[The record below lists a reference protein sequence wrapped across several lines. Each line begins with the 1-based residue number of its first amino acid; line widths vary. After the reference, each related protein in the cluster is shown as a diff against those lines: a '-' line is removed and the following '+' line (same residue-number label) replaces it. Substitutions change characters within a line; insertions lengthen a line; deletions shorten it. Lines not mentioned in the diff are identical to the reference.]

1 MRDFLHLLKN
11 ALVVFAV
18 CFLGGVAST
27 QAQTTAFPGAE
38 GFGKHA
44 IGARIGGSVYHV
56 TNLNDDGAGSL
67 RDAVREPNRIVVFD
81 VAGVIRINS
90 RMIVASNIYLAGQT
104 APGEG
109 ITVYGNGWS
118 FSGAS
123 NTICRY
129 MKIRMGIVGSDGK
142 DANGIADG
150 HDIIFDHCSI
160 SWGRDENF
168 SINSATAYN
177 ITIQNCIISQ
187 GLMTHSAGGLIQ
199 ADSITLYRNL
209 YADNTTRN
217 NKVKGRSQYVNNIV
231 YNWNN
236 GAYIMGGESEGD
248 SYVNVTNNCFIQ
260 GPEDGV
266 PPFNLGNSSFHIYAD
281 DNIFDSSRNGQ
292 FDPYLIPPGE
302 YVGPPD
308 FQSVAYNYPLLPAWS
323 AHQLFDSLLPSVGA
337 CLPYRDYADYYVIN
351 EVRSLGLKGEL
362 IANESSLPFGAPT
375 TWSLWA
381 GAPRADT
388 DNDGMPDVWEAANG
402 TNAGADDAMV
412 TAANGYTNIENYIN
426 SITEDNSQEYLRVP
440 LNLHKDSATQSS
452 LYLSWLDYTDGESGF
467 YVEKKLNGTWTRIDT
482 TDKDVNHVVIT
493 GMLPE
498 QSDTFRVIAFKDNML
513 SDYSRELIAKT
524 KPVVVPVL
532 DTATFVPDL
541 SWSGNVS
548 SEWDKTSHNWMNAD
562 NMAAVFVD
570 SSKLLFPGK
579 GTAQVIHVNGVVAPS
594 DILISGDHDYTLSG
608 SGQIAGSGSLN
619 KTGKGNLSLLTLNAY
634 TGPSV
639 LHDGTIAFNT
649 IANGDSLSAIGASA
663 NYAFNW
669 RWQGGRWLYTG
680 NTAST
685 DRNAIIDYTTEFNVS
700 DSAAVVTFTGALTG
714 DGGLVKSGPGTLQ
727 LRNENPYAGETV
739 INGGVLEVR
748 PVSSATLSD
757 DIIDQN
763 RGIGTSNVLR
773 LHNGT
778 YRTTGGSTTIYEN
791 YPLDLFID
799 DSTVNG
805 FEPYRNANLSMTV
818 HGEGTLNYKIPYLRE
833 LIQGDWSDF
842 SGTLIAHSSDDG
854 LLIIDNNVGFPN
866 NRVVTTG
873 KTKIVNWNN
882 NQTVSIGG
890 LSGDATAM
898 LSCGGVKTQ
907 SFGFGYTTYSIG
919 AAGTDETFNG
929 SINNQPYGST
939 SNTTGETTIIKEGAG
954 YWRLT
959 GNNDYSGTTTINDGR
974 LIVDGTNSGAG
985 KVVVSNGALAGTG
998 SIAGNVYVRRE
1009 GVLDPGDSTLGVFT
1023 LKANLFLDSGSITR
1037 VSVNNMLDSS
1047 DQIVVEDSLVY
1058 NGILEI
1064 DTTGPFKAGDIF
1076 KVFSPGGFV
1085 TGNFSGFSPL
1095 SPGSDLF
1102 WKFKPA
1108 TGELMVA
1115 TEGFVFAPSDLKAE
1129 ASTDIPTSTSSVRVS
1144 WVDNSDSESYF
1155 VLERSMDSL
1164 HFTQVAI
1171 AAMDS
1176 ISYIDTALVPNRTYY
1191 YRIKAVV
1198 NNDQMSAYSAT
1209 IAVTTPVDYYVPV
1222 LASEPGPADNEQL
1235 SGILGS
1241 KIKLTWEG
1249 GSYTDSFAIY
1259 VGTDS
1264 LHMNKAAV
1272 IAYTDTAAF
1281 TLTGIQSNTTYY
1293 WRIDAIGDGH
1303 VSKGTIWTFTTGGVT
1318 HLVAHYKLDEPTGNI
1333 AHDATGNHLNGTAN
1347 FTPEWG
1353 VTDGKLNGAIGFA
1366 NALEAGAA
1374 LVVPPSEAL
1383 FLDSTSFTISLWV
1396 KIPSNTYSYAEGK
1409 DCYLVHKGS
1418 MESNTG
1424 KWYGIQLKDDKLT
1437 FAIDDGAHKSS
1448 LSVKMEGD
1456 NNICDNNWNNIVAI
1470 RDLRSQHIYLYIN
1483 GRLAGSVSSSSTKD
1497 IGQADKQLTI
1507 GNSVENKPYRDK
1519 ADDIRFYDN
1528 ALMPSDVADIYQL
1541 ADAASNPIS
1550 VENFTANIQRNQI
1563 ALHWQTPREVN
1574 SHLFEV
1580 YRSNDS
1586 INYQLLTTVP
1596 GKGYS
1601 DSISNYFVYDN
1612 RPYHPSNF
1620 YRLVYVDQ
1628 NGDRVTLGQIKVA
1641 YGKGHSVLKVFPNPF
1656 YGSRLNFIL
1665 SGFTGKDRITAS
1677 LYRMN
1682 GLLVKTKSLKTN
1694 NNSNQYTIEL
1704 EEKLPRGIYLL
1715 VVTDGINKVFDK
1727 VIVK

>member
-1 MRDFLHLLKN
+1 MRDFVHLLKN

-18 CFLGGVAST
+18 CFLGVVAST
-27 QAQTTAFPGAE
+27 QAQTIAFPGAE
-38 GFGKHA
+38 GFGKYA
-44 IGARIGGSVYHV
+44 IGARAGGSVYHV

-67 RDAVREPNRIVVFD
+67 RDAVSEPNRIVVFD

-90 RMIVASNIYLAGQT
+90 RMIVAGNIYLAGQT

-118 FSGAS
+118 FSGAN

-209 YADNTTRN
+209 YADNSTRN
-217 NKVKGRSQYVNNIV
+217 NKVKGKSQYVNNIV

-266 PPFNLGNSSFHIYAD
+266 PPFNLGNSSFHIYAG
-281 DNIFDSSRNGQ
+281 DNIFDSSRNGR
-292 FDPYLIPPGE
+292 FDPYLIPPAE

-308 FQSVAYNYPLLPAWS
+308 FQSVAYDYPVLPTWPAN
-323 AHQLFDSLLPSVGA
+323 QLFDSLLPSVGA
-337 CLPYRDYADYYVIN
+337 SLPYRDYADYYVID
-351 EVRSLGLKGEL
+351 EVKSLGLKGEL
-362 IANESSLPFGAPT
+362 IANESSLPFNAPT
-375 TWSLWA
+375 TWGLWA
-381 GAPRADT
+381 GNPRTDT
-388 DNDGMPDVWEAANG
+388 DNDGMPDLWESANG
-402 TNAGADDAMV
+402 TNPGVDDAMMI
-412 TAANGYTNIENYIN
+412 TANGYTNIENYIN
-426 SITEDNSQEYLRVP
+426 SITKDDSQDYLRTP
-440 LNLHKDSATQSS
+440 LGLRKDSATQST
-452 LYLSWLDYTDGESGF
+452 LYLSWLDYTDGEAGF
-467 YVEKKLNGTWTRIDT
+467 YVEKKLNGIWTRIDT
-482 TDKDVNHVVIT
+482 TKYDVNHVAIS

-498 QSDTFRVIAFKDNML
+498 QSDTFRVVAFKDNML
-513 SDYSRELIAKT
+513 SDYSKELVAKT
-524 KPVVVPVL
+524 RPVVVPVL
-532 DTATFVPDL
+532 DTASFAPDL
-541 SWSGNVS
+541 IWHGDFSNV
-548 SEWDKTSHNWMNAD
+548 WDKTSKNWLNAD
-562 NMAAVFVD
+562 SMAAAFID
-570 SSKLLFPGK
+570 SSKLLFPDK
-579 GTAQVIHVNGVVAPS
+579 GTAQGIEINDIMAPG
-594 DILISGDHDYTLSG
+594 DILVSANNDYSFNG
-608 SGQIAGSGSLN
+608 PGQIAGSGSLN
-619 KTGKGNLSLLTLNAY
+619 KTGNGTLSLLTLNAY

-680 NTAST
+680 QTAST

-700 DSAAVVTFTGALTG
+700 NSTTVVTFTGTLSG
-714 DGGLVKSGPGTLQ
+714 DGGLIKSGPGTLL
-727 LRNENPYAGETV
+727 LRNENPYGGETV
-739 INGGVLEVR
+739 INGGVLEVS

-778 YRTTGGSTTIYEN
+778 YRTTGGSTSIYEN
-791 YPLDLFID
+791 YPLDVFVD

-818 HGEGTLNYKIPYLRE
+818 HGKGTLNYEIPYLRE

-842 SGTLIAHSSDDG
+842 SGTLMAHSSEDG

-866 NRVVTTG
+866 NRVVVTG

-890 LSGDATAM
+890 LSGQAGTM

-974 LIVDGTNSGAG
+974 LIVNGTNSGAG
-985 KVVVSNGALAGTG
+985 KVVVSNGTLAGIG
-998 SIAGNVYVRRE
+998 SIAGDVNVQRG
-1009 GVLDPGDSTLGVFT
+1009 GVLDPGDSTLGEFT

-1085 TGNFSGFSPL
+1085 AGNFSGLSPL
-1095 SPGSDLF
+1095 SPGSNLF

-1108 TGELMVA
+1108 TGELMVT
-1115 TEGFVFAPSDLKAE
+1115 TEGFVFAPSDVKAE
-1129 ASTDIPTSTSSVRVS
+1129 ASTDIATSTSSVRIS
-1144 WVDNSDSESYF
+1144 WIDNSDSESYF
-1155 VLERSMDSL
+1155 VLERSLDSL

-1171 AAMDS
+1171 APMDTT
-1176 ISYIDTALVPNRTYY
+1176 SYIDTALVPNTTYY

-1198 NNDQMSAYSAT
+1198 NNEQASAYSDWVT
-1209 IAVTTPVDYYVPV
+1209 VTTPVDYYVPA
-1222 LASEPGPADNEQL
+1222 LASEPSPGNKEQL
-1235 SGILGS
+1235 PGILGS
-1241 KIKLTWEG
+1241 KIKLTWQG
-1249 GSYTDSFAIY
+1249 GDYTDSFAIHI
-1259 VGTDS
+1259 GTDS
-1264 LHMNKAAV
+1264 LHLEKVAEM
-1272 IAYTDTAAF
+1272 AYADTASF
-1281 TLTGIQSNTTYY
+1281 IMTGVKSNTTYY

-1303 VSKGTIWTFTTGGVT
+1303 TTTGTAWAFTTGDVT
-1318 HLVAHYKLDEPTGNI
+1318 HLVAYYKLDESAGNT
-1333 AHDATGNHLNGTAN
+1333 AYDATSNHLNGTAN
-1347 FTPEWG
+1347 FNPIWDTQ
-1353 VTDGKLNGAIGFA
+1353 GKMNGALSFS
-1366 NALEAGAA
+1366 NATESNAA
-1374 LVVPPSEAL
+1374 LIVPASGPVL
-1383 FLDSTSFTISLWV
+1383 FDSTSFTISLWV
-1396 KIPSNTYSYAEGK
+1396 KIPSNTYSYADGK
-1409 DCYLVHKGS
+1409 DCYLIQKGT
-1418 MESNTG
+1418 MESGTG

-1437 FAIDDGAHKSS
+1437 FAIDDGVHKSS
-1448 LSVKMEGD
+1448 LSVKTEGD
-1456 NNICDNNWNNIVAI
+1456 NNIYTDTWNNIVVI
-1470 RDLRSQHIYLYIN
+1470 RDILSKQIYLYVN
-1483 GRLAGSVSSSSTKD
+1483 GKLVGSASSSSTTQ
-1497 IGQADKQLTI
+1497 IGQADKPLTI

-1519 ADDIRFYDN
+1519 IDDVRFYDN
-1528 ALMPSDVADIYQL
+1528 ALTPSEVADIYQL
-1541 ADAASNPIS
+1541 ADPASNPLS
-1550 VENFTANIQRNQI
+1550 VQGFAGEIHRNQI
-1563 ALHWQTPREVN
+1563 TLHWQTQREVN

-1580 YRSNDS
+1580 YRSDDS
-1586 INYQLLTTVP
+1586 INFQLVQAVSAM
-1596 GKGYS
+1596 GYS
-1601 DSISNYFVYDN
+1601 DSTSIYHVDDDRPNHPTNY
-1612 RPYHPSNF
+1612 
-1620 YRLVYVDQ
+1620 YRLVHLDQ
-1628 NGDRVTLGQIKVA
+1628 NGNREVLGQTKVMFGGDHDVFKA
-1641 YGKGHSVLKVFPNPF
+1641 FPNPF
-1656 YGSRLNFIL
+1656 YGNRLNFIL
-1665 SGFTGKDRITAS
+1665 SGFTDKSRITAS
-1677 LYRMN
+1677 LYRVD
-1682 GLLVKTKSLKTN
+1682 GFLVKTESLER
-1694 NNSNQYTIEL
+1694 NSTDRYSMDLNG
-1704 EEKLPRGIYLL
+1704 KLPRGVYLL
-1715 VVTDGINKVFDK
+1715 VVTDGLKKVYDK
-1727 VIVK
+1727 IIVR